1 MGLLENLRHS
11 YLVEGLTNDEIAAVA
26 SVADEMS
33 FAADEDIIREGELAT
48 EIYVLLEGKVR
59 VTTSTGEIIAR
70 LGPGAVFGELALFQ
84 HDDRTATVTADTAA
98 VLARASASS
107 LNALID
113 SNPGA
118 GVKVLR
124 NLGKTLCQRLRS
136 SNVQLEA
143 VLASL

>member
-1 MGLLENLRHS
+1 
-11 YLVEGLTNDEIAAVA
+11 
-26 SVADEMS
+26 
-33 FAADEDIIREGELAT
+33 
-48 EIYVLLEGKVR
+48 
-59 VTTSTGEIIAR
+59 
-70 LGPGAVFGELALFQ
+70 
-84 HDDRTATVTADTAA
+84 
-98 VLARASASS
+98 
-107 LNALID
+107 LID